1 MNPSITPVRY
11 KLVGRLAAIVC
22 LSFSLLNLAYG
33 QEQEAE
39 YVHDDLLYGTLG
51 QHLVTSN
58 FTHQNTT
65 ANCQQCH
72 TSAPKTDDSP
82 MWRVL
87 LGTDTGEEHF
97 AQLYF
102 LDALATGLPAGTV
115 LPTAG
120 IQLGN
125 YRIGNLS
132 DPILRSHLKLGKQN
146 ALVVLAADN
155 NDNGLAYGDVLLK
168 IDGKEIESVVKLYQ
182 KLDAEENGPEL
193 TFEGIRTGEPL
204 MLTIDLHTVAP
215 AKQPYRIGVRVE
227 EPSEAIRSQLKLY
240 SNEGILVTEVV
251 EDSPAAEEEIAVHDI
266 LLRAG
271 ETRLS
276 NLEDLRKAVQ
286 TSNGSPVKVVL
297 MRGGEELTVSIQPR
311 RAEPEPSSQ
320 TVICPGIQTSW
331 GYAPTAID
339 LSIGDEPLRS
349 LYFDAQYSNED
360 ANENPEG
367 SEAPAEEE
375 KQEDQDDKEDE

>member
-1 MNPSITPVRY
+1 MNQTMIPFQH
-11 KLVGRLAAIVC
+11 KLICGLAVVC
-22 LSFSLLNLAYG
+22 ISCSFLDLAYS
-33 QEQEAE
+33 QEPDVE
-39 YVHDDLLYGTLG
+39 YAQDDLLYGTLG
-51 QHLVTSN
+51 QNLVVSN
-58 FTHQNTT
+58 FTHQSTT

-72 TSAPKTDDSP
+72 TSTPQTKDSP

-87 LGTDTGEEHF
+87 LGTDSDQDHLG
-97 AQLYF
+97 QLYM
-102 LDALATGLPAGTV
+102 LDSLATGLPTGTV
-115 LPTAG
+115 LPNVG

-146 ALVVLAADN
+146 ALVVLDADN
-155 NDNGLAYGDVLLK
+155 NDGGLAYGDILLK

-182 KLDAEENGPEL
+182 ELDAEENGPEL

-204 MLTIDLHTVAP
+204 MLTLDLHSVAP

-227 EPSEAIRSQLKLY
+227 EPSEAMRSQLKLY

-251 EDSPAAEEEIAVHDI
+251 EDSPAAEKEIAVHDI

-297 MRGGEELTVSIQPR
+297 MRGGEERTVSIQPR

-320 TVICPGIQTSW
+320 TVLCPGIQTSW
-331 GYAPTAID
+331 VYLPSASD
-339 LSIGDEPLRS
+339 LSIGGERLRS
-349 LYFDAQYSNED
+349 LSLDVDYSSID
-360 ANENPEG
+360 ANEKPEG
-367 SEAPAEEE
+367 SEDPTE
-375 KQEDQDDKEDE
+375 KDIQEDDDKEDE